1 MDPLDIHG
9 SIHGSMDVDVPLG
22 SMDVD
27 VTNIH
32 GYPSSDFTVPFKTLI
47 PVKAPPWSSFTVK
60 FVSAVEP
67 QIDGYSPLDADAVS
81 SGTPGEETGY

>member
-9 SIHGSMDVDVPLG
+9 SIHGSMDVDAPLG

-32 GYPSSDFTVPFKTLI
+32 GYPSSDFTVAKRSRHLYMNTPLEEWI
-47 PVKAPPWSSFTVK
+47 KALLVL
-60 FVSAVEP
+60 A
-67 QIDGYSPLDADAVS
+67 
-81 SGTPGEETGY
+81 

>member
-9 SIHGSMDVDVPLG
+9 SIHG

-32 GYPSSDFTVPFKTLI
+32 GYPSSDFTACHQGQVEI
-47 PVKAPPWSSFTVK
+47 FTR
-60 FVSAVEP
+60 
-67 QIDGYSPLDADAVS
+67 
-81 SGTPGEETGY
+81 

>member
-32 GYPSSDFTVPFKTLI
+32 GYPSSDFTEWN
-47 PVKAPPWSSFTVK
+47 KASSFK
-60 FVSAVEP
+60 S
-67 QIDGYSPLDADAVS
+67 
-81 SGTPGEETGY
+81 

>member
-27 VTNIH
+27 ATNIH
-32 GYPSSDFTVPFKTLI
+32 GYPSSAFTDDIARDCVDSYQRKQHGYEI
-47 PVKAPPWSSFTVK
+47 PQNLRLPRFW
-60 FVSAVEP
+60 
-67 QIDGYSPLDADAVS
+67 
-81 SGTPGEETGY
+81 PGAA

>member
-9 SIHGSMDVDVPLG
+9 SIYGFMDVDVPLG

-32 GYPSSDFTVPFKTLI
+32 GYPSSAFTEFTL
-47 PVKAPPWSSFTVK
+47 
-60 FVSAVEP
+60 
-67 QIDGYSPLDADAVS
+67 
-81 SGTPGEETGY
+81 

>member
-9 SIHGSMDVDVPLG
+9 SIHGFMDVDVPLG

-32 GYPSSDFTVPFKTLI
+32 GYPSSAFTAKFSVRGLSCHFGI
-47 PVKAPPWSSFTVK
+47 GMWSLLS
-60 FVSAVEP
+60 
-67 QIDGYSPLDADAVS
+67 
-81 SGTPGEETGY
+81 

>member
-9 SIHGSMDVDVPLG
+9 SIHGFMDVDVPLG

-32 GYPSSDFTVPFKTLI
+32 GYPSSAFTDSCICSKHTEHASYILMAARV
-47 PVKAPPWSSFTVK
+47 
-60 FVSAVEP
+60 
-67 QIDGYSPLDADAVS
+67 
-81 SGTPGEETGY
+81 

>member
-9 SIHGSMDVDVPLG
+9 SIHGSMDVNVPLG

-32 GYPSSDFTVPFKTLI
+32 GYPSSAFTG
-47 PVKAPPWSSFTVK
+47 K
-60 FVSAVEP
+60 FPASLESLYERMME
-67 QIDGYSPLDADAVS
+67 QIEGNETKEDVLDCSVAN
-81 SGTPGEETGY
+81 T

>member
-32 GYPSSDFTVPFKTLI
+32 GYPSSAFTGFGH
-47 PVKAPPWSSFTVK
+47 F
-60 FVSAVEP
+60 
-67 QIDGYSPLDADAVS
+67 
-81 SGTPGEETGY
+81 

>member
-1 MDPLDIHG
+1 MDSLDIHG

-32 GYPSSDFTVPFKTLI
+32 GYPSSDFT
-47 PVKAPPWSSFTVK
+47 AH
-60 FVSAVEP
+60 
-67 QIDGYSPLDADAVS
+67 
-81 SGTPGEETGY
+81 

>member
-9 SIHGSMDVDVPLG
+9 YIHRYMDVDVPLG

-32 GYPSSDFTVPFKTLI
+32 GYPSSAFTASTETISQSVCRDEKQRSKGHNTL
-47 PVKAPPWSSFTVK
+47 WES
-60 FVSAVEP
+60 E
-67 QIDGYSPLDADAVS
+67 
-81 SGTPGEETGY
+81 SGGATSH

>member
-32 GYPSSDFTVPFKTLI
+32 GYPSSDFTALCYDVL
-47 PVKAPPWSSFTVK
+47 
-60 FVSAVEP
+60 E
-67 QIDGYSPLDADAVS
+67 
-81 SGTPGEETGY
+81 GEK

>member
-1 MDPLDIHG
+1 MDSLDIHG

-32 GYPSSDFTVPFKTLI
+32 GYPSSDFTESNISRDELVNLYQNKADMDRRGRGIRANKTI
-47 PVKAPPWSSFTVK
+47 
-60 FVSAVEP
+60 
-67 QIDGYSPLDADAVS
+67 
-81 SGTPGEETGY
+81 

>member
-32 GYPSSDFTVPFKTLI
+32 GYPSSAITVYLDILI
-47 PVKAPPWSSFTVK
+47 TNTDDDILCNPEGRD
-60 FVSAVEP
+60 VE
-67 QIDGYSPLDADAVS
+67 D
-81 SGTPGEETGY
+81 TK

>member
-9 SIHGSMDVDVPLG
+9 SIHG

-32 GYPSSDFTVPFKTLI
+32 GYPSSDFTATSLYCRILRRPRTYRVPAI
-47 PVKAPPWSSFTVK
+47 
-60 FVSAVEP
+60 
-67 QIDGYSPLDADAVS
+67 
-81 SGTPGEETGY
+81 

>member
-32 GYPSSDFTVPFKTLI
+32 GYPSSDFTAINAIRGSTTDESTLYHQLVNELSHVNI
-47 PVKAPPWSSFTVK
+47 LA
-60 FVSAVEP
+60 
-67 QIDGYSPLDADAVS
+67 
-81 SGTPGEETGY
+81 

>member
-32 GYPSSDFTVPFKTLI
+32 GYPSSDFTAIYVLFRSNEHRTTFKFDPSCL
-47 PVKAPPWSSFTVK
+47 
-60 FVSAVEP
+60 
-67 QIDGYSPLDADAVS
+67 
-81 SGTPGEETGY
+81 

>member
-9 SIHGSMDVDVPLG
+9 SIHGFMDVDVPLG

-32 GYPSSDFTVPFKTLI
+32 GYPSSAFTGVVTGMLSADRTSEQI
-47 PVKAPPWSSFTVK
+47 PHMRLA
-60 FVSAVEP
+60 
-67 QIDGYSPLDADAVS
+67 L
-81 SGTPGEETGY
+81 